1 MQCLI
6 SLSNLSRSLILFKLY
21 SIMTAFTV
29 EPTLAAYPE
38 APNKDVMRPIKGIMT
53 TYGYTLPDPENPNRH
68 SVWITGGRIGPN
80 NDPVDQRA
88 WKNQFARHPSKHSLG
103 EKAKL
108 LAVKLLMGAELP
120 EGMNED
126 GSMEYNFTRP
136 IGGHGTA
143 FIDTLYLD
151 DTLRIVRGHRGTI
164 FVFSR
169 MPEK

>member
-1 MQCLI
+1 VSVL
-6 SLSNLSRSLILFKLY
+6 LTFFLLLILLKLY
-21 SIMTAFTV
+21 SVMTAFTV

-80 NDPVDQRA
+80 NDPVDQRD
-88 WKNQFARHPSKHSLG
+88 WKRQFARHPSKHSLG

-120 EGMNED
+120 DKMNED

-143 FIDTLYLD
+143 FVDTLYLD